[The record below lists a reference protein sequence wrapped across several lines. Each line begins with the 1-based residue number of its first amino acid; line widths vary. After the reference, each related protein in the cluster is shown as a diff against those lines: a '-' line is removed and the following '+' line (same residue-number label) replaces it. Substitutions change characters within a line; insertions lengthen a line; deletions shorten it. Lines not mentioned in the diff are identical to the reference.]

1 MEKHELDG
9 LPTQRKLT
17 ELGYSSL
24 SFAISNY
31 HGGFPNFRE
40 KHFGEELLKKPSGY
54 WESLETCLDTSK
66 SLMKE
71 HGLDTLPSQKKFQE
85 LGYGSLSLAI
95 SKYHGGFPNF
105 REIMNQELGIKSKEE
120 HLTEL
125 VEDYLKD

>member
-1 MEKHELDG
+1 MASK
-9 LPTQRKLT
+9 RK
-17 ELGYSSL
+17 S
-24 SFAISNY
+24 
-31 HGGFPNFRE
+31 P
-40 KHFGEELLKKPSGY
+40 GY

-85 LGYGSLSLAI
+85 LGYGSLSFAI